1 MTASARHQPFV
12 TICAGGKLTV
22 AKEAIILQQS
32 GSARSA
38 DGRRQPPFI
47 HRHLVPGVYG
57 TLAAASQVTSSIS
70 ACARVIN
77 AKMWTK
83 VNLAFLL
90 TLMVA
95 WTHNSSNKWK
105 MIRAVWLFLHVIS
118 MAVPEGSGGVLW
130 LTRLSINP
138 EAIRYPFLGYL
149 GCSSSNCQAVMSESI
164 NAGGLY

>member
-12 TICAGGKLTV
+12 TICTGGKLTV

-32 GSARSA
+32 GPARSA
-38 DGRRQPPFI
+38 DGRRKSPFI

-57 TLAAASQVTSSIS
+57 MLAAVSQVTSSIS
-70 ACARVIN
+70 VCARVIN

-105 MIRAVWLFLHVIS
+105 MIGAVWLFLHVIS
-118 MAVPEGSGGVLW
+118 IAVPEGSGGSDALIDEAQHQPRGY
-130 LTRLSINP
+130 TLSFSWVSWVFI
-138 EAIRYPFLGYL
+138 LKL
-149 GCSSSNCQAVMSESI
+149 SSCHVRE
-164 NAGGLY
+164 Y

>member
-38 DGRRQPPFI
+38 DGRRKPPFI
-47 HRHLVPGVYG
+47 HRRLVPGVYG
-57 TLAAASQVTSSIS
+57 TPAAASQVTSSIS
-70 ACARVIN
+70 RTRVIN

-90 TLMVA
+90 TLMMA
-95 WTHNSSNKWK
+95 WTHNSSSKWK
-105 MIRAVWLFLHVIS
+105 MIGAVWLFLHVIS
-118 MAVPEGSGGVLW
+118 IAVPEGWGGGD
-130 LTRLSINP
+130 
-138 EAIRYPFLGYL
+138 A
-149 GCSSSNCQAVMSESI
+149 
-164 NAGGLY
+164 